1 MRLAGKTAII
11 TGGGAGIGRAC
22 VELFAREGARVVIA
36 EKDVGSGEAARD
48 AITGQGS
55 TCLFIPT
62 DVSDPDSVRNLVS
75 TAITSYGRI
84 DILYNNVGGSTM
96 NDGPVTTAPFDE

>member
-36 EKDVGSGEAARD
+36 ERDVASAEARVA
-48 AITGQGS
+48 
-55 TCLFIPT
+55 
-62 DVSDPDSVRNLVS
+62 
-75 TAITSYGRI
+75 
-84 DILYNNVGGSTM
+84 
-96 NDGPVTTAPFDE
+96 